1 MAVNQATRLGCG
13 RDVDDVWDHIDQPPD
28 EHEQACPYCT
38 KARSDLAELAAAT
51 RQLAAA
57 DRKDSTLRVP
67 DGMLSDVL
75 TIARTEV
82 RRGRTIPLQRRV
94 PARHHSAGDQD
105 DSDHDGDISG
115 GDPASD
121 LAVSEQLIATVV
133 REVCD
138 RNPDVEVR
146 RVRIDATTTP
156 TAAADAAVIPPTG
169 GAPRA
174 IEPADLYVELQAAV
188 RPNVAIPGLLDD
200 LRRTIQSAV
209 VSRIGTT
216 VSRIDIDV
224 VDLIDV

>member
-38 KARSDLAELAAAT
+38 KARSDLAELSAAT

-57 DRKDSTLRVP
+57 DREDSALRVP

-94 PARHHSAGDQD
+94 PARHLSAGDEGY
-105 DSDHDGDISG
+105 SEHDGDFSG
-115 GDPASD
+115 GDLASD
-121 LAVSEQLIATVV
+121 LTVSEQLIATVV

-146 RVRIDATTTP
+146 RVRIEATATP
-156 TAAADAAVIPPTG
+156 TAAADAPAIPPTE
-169 GAPRA
+169 APTGA
-174 IEPADLYVELQAAV
+174 IEPADLFVELQATV

-209 VSRIGTT
+209 VNQIGTT